1 MLNELAYVG
10 KCILD
15 WSNSIMLFYNYI
27 KEKYSHKAKLYFTGA
42 DSLTYEINT
51 NDVY

>member
-15 WSNSIMLFYNYI
+15 LSNSITLFYNYI
-27 KEKYSHKAKLYFTGA
+27 KEKYGHKDELYFTGT
-42 DSLTYEINT
+42 DRLTYEINT